1 MKYIYILTVACLLMS
16 CNQSDA
22 ENNSSIGD
30 HYGGNYL
37 ETGLIY
43 FNQSWGQENNG
54 YSRPV
59 YIDVPSSSSGPH
71 NIIIVLHGGGGNA
84 ENFINNFSYLENHI
98 IVAPQGYGGNW
109 NVVLEQSLAP
119 DVDFIKEIINHV
131 RSFDNVHPENITILG
146 MSNGSALVNRL
157 TIELDDSYFTN
168 AISIV
173 SPLNSFQ
180 YREGSFWYNSAGNNN
195 YDMQIVPASGKR
207 ILCNSGTQDNLI
219 PYYGGIGVNGYNF
232 LSAQY
237 STFVLAQNIGF
248 QGAQLEDSQGSEYA
262 NDVFKY
268 SYLDGDIVHYKFIGA
283 GHIIPNLSEP
293 IRYFLIN

>member
-1 MKYIYILTVACLLMS
+1 MKNIFILTIGCLLMS
-16 CNQSDA
+16 CNQSDT
-22 ENNSSIGD
+22 ENSIIGD
-30 HYGGNYL
+30 HYGGDYL
-37 ETGLIY
+37 ETGIIY
-43 FNQSWGQENNG
+43 FNQNWGQENTGHN
-54 YSRPV
+54 RPV
-59 YIDVPSSSSGPH
+59 YIDVPSSNSGPY

-84 ENFINNFSYLENHI
+84 QQFVNSFNYLENHI

-109 NVVLEQSLAP
+109 NVGLEQSFAP
-119 DVDFIKEIINHV
+119 DVDFIKEIINHL
-131 RSFDNVHPENITILG
+131 RDYDNVQPENITILG

-157 TIELDDSYFTN
+157 TIELDDSCFTN

-207 ILCNSGTQDNLI
+207 ILCISGTEDNLI
-219 PYYGGIGVNGYNF
+219 PYYGGSGVMGYNF

-237 STFVLAQNIGF
+237 STFVLAQNMGF
-248 QGAQLEDSQGSEYA
+248 QGLQLEDSQGSEYV
-262 NDVFKY
+262 NNVIKY

-293 IRYFLIN
+293 IRAFLLN

>member
-1 MKYIYILTVACLLMS
+1 MS
-16 CNQSDA
+16 CNQSNI
-22 ENNSSIGD
+22 ENNNSIGD
-30 HYGGNYL
+30 HYGGNFL
-37 ETGLIY
+37 ETGIIY
-43 FNQSWGQENNG
+43 FNQSWEQENTG

-59 YIDVPSSSSGPH
+59 YIDVPSSGSEPH

-84 ENFINNFSYLENHI
+84 QQFVNTFNYLENHI

-109 NVVLEQSLAP
+109 NVGLEQSLAP
-119 DVDFIKEIINHV
+119 DVDFVKEIINHV
-131 RSFDNVHPENITILG
+131 RAFENVQAENITILG

-157 TIELDDSYFTN
+157 TIELEDSYFTN

-173 SPLNSFQ
+173 SPLNTLQ

-195 YDMQIVPASGKR
+195 YDMQIVPTSGKR
-207 ILCNSGTQDNLI
+207 ILCISGTEDDLI
-219 PYYGGIGVNGYNF
+219 PYSGGSGVMGYNF

-237 STFVLAQNIGF
+237 STFVLAQNMGF

-262 NDVFKY
+262 NNVFKY

-293 IRYFLIN
+293 IRDFLIN